1 MQYLNTRI
9 KEAMRKKGLT
19 QTDVSDHLGVAR
31 STVWRK
37 LQNQDKWTAGELSIL
52 AKYLDT
58 DFAIYR

>member
-1 MQYLNTRI
+1 
-9 KEAMRKKGLT
+9 MRNKGLT